1 MSTLNPQVYYEDSA
15 NHGNYIYETLEMMV
29 NNFMQNYTGN
39 SSLLGPVRRYNVLF
53 WMKKGIQQFSADALK
68 EVKAVELE
76 LGDALDIVMPPD
88 YLNYVRI
95 SWLNM
100 QTGALMPMSQNNK
113 LPLAVSYLQDHKA
126 FVLFDENG
134 YPLEG
139 DSATNTIN
147 DDRAQLKQIPNLNC
161 CYGYDSYPYGDYYQN
176 FRVDTSVNLNGY
188 FVENK
193 RQGRIHF
200 DSTMQSKII
209 VLEYISDGLEYLLD
223 GDIKVNKMAE
233 YALYNWTNW
242 NLLNNKNG
250 VPDYE
255 KRRAKKDYDTAYRNA
270 KIRLMN
276 IKIAEVSQV
285 LKKRNTWIR

>member
-1 MSTLNPQVYYEDSA
+1 MSTLNPQVYYEDQE
-15 NHGNYIYETLEMMV
+15 NHGTYVYETLEMMV

-39 SSLLGPVRRYNVLF
+39 SSLLGPIKRYNVLF
-53 WMKKGIQQFSADALK
+53 WMKKGIQLFTSDALK

-76 LGDALDIVMPPD
+76 LGDTLDIIMPPD
-88 YLNYVRI
+88 YSNYVRI
-95 SWLNM
+95 SWLN
-100 QTGALMPMSQNNK
+100 QTTGDLMPMSQNNR
-113 LPLAVSYLQDHKA
+113 LPLATSYLQDHEA
-126 FVLFDENG
+126 FVLFDDNG

-139 DSATNTIN
+139 NSATNILQ
-147 DDRAQLKQIPNLNC
+147 DDLTKLKQTTRNGIPC
-161 CYGYDSYPYGDYYQN
+161 CELSLYGNTYQN
-176 FRVDTSVNLNGY
+176 FRIDTSINYNGT

-200 DSTMQSKII
+200 DSSVASKII
-209 VLEYISDGLEYLLD
+209 VLEYISDGLEYFD
-223 GDIKVNKMAE
+223 EADIKINKFAE

-255 KRRAKKDYDTAYRNA
+255 KRRAKRDYDTAYRNA

-276 IKIAEVSQV
+276 LKIAEVSQWV
-285 LKKRNTWIR
+285 KKRNTWIH